1 MVIVIASKLLGGL
14 WVLGIG
20 DYDWVYWGVSGV
32 CLWCGFECNL

>member
-20 DYDWVYWGVSGV
+20 DYDWAYWGVSGV
-32 CLWCGFECNL
+32 LLVRGWI